1 MKASVQY
8 NDYLGTAAADFVD
21 SSSLEDYL
29 KRRGV
34 DTERYWP
41 VGVELDA
48 GNDGYVSLGF
58 ICLDRERNC
67 QAVKVCFESKDRL
80 EDFIGLFKRL
90 NVVLTWAKGS
100 DKYADLEPAE
110 DPVYIDDRK

>member
-8 NDYLGTAAADFVD
+8 NDYRGTAAADASDFG
-21 SSSLEDYL
+21 SLEAYL
-29 KRRGV
+29 KGRGV

-48 GNDGYVSLGF
+48 GNDGYISLGF
-58 ICLDRERNC
+58 ICLDKERND
-67 QAVKVCFESKDRL
+67 QAVKVCFESKDKL

-90 NVVLTWAKGS
+90 NVVLMWAKGS
-100 DKYADLEPAE
+100 DKYADLEPAA
-110 DPVYIDDRK
+110 DPVYIDDRE

>member
-8 NDYLGTAAADFVD
+8 NDYLGTAAADASDFG
-21 SSSLEDYL
+21 SLGAYL
-29 KRRGV
+29 KGRGV

-58 ICLDRERNC
+58 ICLDKKRND
-67 QAVKVCFESKDRL
+67 QAVKVCFESKDKL

-90 NVVLTWAKGS
+90 NVVLTWAGS
-100 DKYADLEPAE
+100 SNKYADLEPLAG
-110 DPVYIDDRK
+110 PVYIDDRK